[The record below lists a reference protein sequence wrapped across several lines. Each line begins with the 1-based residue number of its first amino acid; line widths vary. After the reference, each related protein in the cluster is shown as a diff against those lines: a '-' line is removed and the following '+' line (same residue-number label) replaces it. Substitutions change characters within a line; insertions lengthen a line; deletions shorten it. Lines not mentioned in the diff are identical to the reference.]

1 MHCRRRQRLPR
12 RFARQLAG
20 LHRSDNSRSTN
31 NWRGCA
37 MPVLVEVYKQLLA
50 EKLLAEAPTLEAFR
64 KLWIDAVARD
74 RLLSALPDGG
84 RSALVIRVLEQM
96 ENCDL
101 YDVLA
106 ELGYGAAPRTRA
118 ERAEAFGYKNED
130 WLAALPEKTAATVK
144 ALAVQFARGGTEEL
158 ENTSIFQTPAVKKAG
173 GLAAL
178 AAHGEPAALL
188 RETKERLF

>member
-1 MHCRRRQRLPR
+1 
-12 RFARQLAG
+12 
-20 LHRSDNSRSTN
+20 
-31 NWRGCA
+31 
-37 MPVLVEVYKQLLA
+37 
-50 EKLLAEAPTLEAFR
+50 
-64 KLWIDAVARD
+64 
-74 RLLSALPDGG
+74 
-84 RSALVIRVLEQM
+84 M

-144 ALAVQFARGGTEEL
+144 ALAGQFARGGTEEL

-178 AAHGEPAALL
+178 AAHDEPATLL
-188 RETKERLF
+188 RETKERLFAV